1 MSHFNQPNGYG
12 TYGTYDFQ
20 PGIGTQRFNDV
31 TARSGLVTFP
41 GDGTYVYSFDTVT
54 DRIIWNNDANHF
66 WSKKLPDVSDVTGNY
81 FISSNNIYLS
91 KLKLLPFDNIFILRV
106 GNKLEVDMSLAGGR
120 PNANGTYDAN
130 TRSGEITFVDDATY
144 SFIFDIN
151 KGNIIWN
158 NDPSSEWYKKLVD
171 VTAIS
176 GQYKCGSITYTC
188 WIIQKG
194 NSLSVDMTLAGGR
207 PNAYGTY
214 DANTRSGEITF
225 VDDGTYSF
233 TFDIN
238 NGNIIWNNDPNN
250 AWYKQISD
258 VSNSNLEIS
267 RKNAP
272 ILRFDSEAP
281 LNSNGFPTVWDYPN
295 GNINKQNINDDI
307 SSIPTYYYVFRDSK
321 FKATSIGYYWYYAYQ
336 QQCISQDTIDSVI
349 GPIDSYPINEIFDV
363 NDVFDDLFDSFGSH
377 NNDIEHIIVHLND
390 YSDMTHITYYQ
401 HSGQYKLDENYIEL
415 SNGKAN
421 VYIGRIAHGSYHNK
435 YILNNNLAQCG
446 YFYDN
451 RDG

>member
-1 MSHFNQPNGYG
+1 MSSQITLLVTVLFVFRVIVAVNNYNERPSRLLLQSTDSEISGGYTEYEDESSIYFIFRNGNKLIVDMSHFNQPNGYG

-151 KGNIIWN
+151 KGKIIWN

-171 VTAIS
+171 V
-176 GQYKCGSITYTC
+176 
-188 WIIQKG
+188 
-194 NSLSVDMTLAGGR
+194 
-207 PNAYGTY
+207 GTY

-281 LNSNGFPTVWDYPN
+281 LNSNGFPTFWDYPN

-336 QQCISQDTIDSVI
+336 QQCI
-349 GPIDSYPINEIFDV
+349 
-363 NDVFDDLFDSFGSH
+363 
-377 NNDIEHIIVHLND
+377 
-390 YSDMTHITYYQ
+390 
-401 HSGQYKLDENYIEL
+401 
-415 SNGKAN
+415 
-421 VYIGRIAHGSYHNK
+421 
-435 YILNNNLAQCG
+435 
-446 YFYDN
+446 
-451 RDG
+451 

>member
-1 MSHFNQPNGYG
+1 
-12 TYGTYDFQ
+12 
-20 PGIGTQRFNDV
+20 
-31 TARSGLVTFP
+31 
-41 GDGTYVYSFDTVT
+41 
-54 DRIIWNNDANHF
+54 
-66 WSKKLPDVSDVTGNY
+66 
-81 FISSNNIYLS
+81 
-91 KLKLLPFDNIFILRV
+91 
-106 GNKLEVDMSLAGGR
+106 MSLSGGGR
-120 PNANGTYDAN
+120 PNAKGTYDAN

-151 KGNIIWN
+151 KGKIIWN
-158 NDPSSEWYKKLVD
+158 NDPSDLLFILRVGNELEVD
-171 VTAIS
+171 M
-176 GQYKCGSITYTC
+176 
-188 WIIQKG
+188 
-194 NSLSVDMTLAGGR
+194 SLSGGGR
-207 PNAYGTY
+207 PNAKGTY

-281 LNSNGFPTVWDYPN
+281 LNSNGFPTFWDYPN

-336 QQCISQDTIDSVI
+336 QQCI
-349 GPIDSYPINEIFDV
+349 
-363 NDVFDDLFDSFGSH
+363 
-377 NNDIEHIIVHLND
+377 
-390 YSDMTHITYYQ
+390 
-401 HSGQYKLDENYIEL
+401 
-415 SNGKAN
+415 
-421 VYIGRIAHGSYHNK
+421 
-435 YILNNNLAQCG
+435 
-446 YFYDN
+446 
-451 RDG
+451 